1 MYRCGIQRNI
11 TQPQKGMYTKE
22 YYSVT
27 KRNEIIAFAAIW
39 MDLEIILR
47 EVSHTVREKHHMSA
61 YRWILKKGYK

>member
-1 MYRCGIQRNI
+1 
-11 TQPQKGMYTKE
+11 MYTKE

-47 EVSHTVREKHHMSA
+47 EVSQTVREKHHMSA